1 MGSPACVVE
10 EADLVMF
17 SRQLT
22 RAAAP
27 DPDYSC
33 LITQHDRAEIDKI
46 IQEDYRLI
54 SVWLVDRENSQ
65 AGYFTFLELKARDRV
80 CE

>member
-1 MGSPACVVE
+1 
-10 EADLVMF
+10 VMF

-27 DPDYSC
+27 DPDYSY